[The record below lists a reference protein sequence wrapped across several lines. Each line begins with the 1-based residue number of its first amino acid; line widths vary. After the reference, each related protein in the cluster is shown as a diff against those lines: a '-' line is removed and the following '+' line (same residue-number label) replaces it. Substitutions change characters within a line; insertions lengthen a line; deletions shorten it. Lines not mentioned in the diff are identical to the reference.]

1 VLVSTVRLGGDEYRV
16 LRPARPPSHAP
27 LIESWSGAELS
38 VNGPAS
44 ADLASAWWLA
54 ARSPRSLVYL
64 PLRGS
69 RFSCDG
75 EGRQLDLVLLHHS
88 LGFPVSRWKA
98 VRARL
103 STSTSTVHTVR
114 LPPRPFR
121 EVDLSGLMHR
131 EFRDHLRWSVA
142 AETLFLIGS
151 RRAYEREGESIR
163 ALEDSSADLA
173 RSPDMHWCAE
183 LDLGRR
189 WEDHRNP
196 ASTLFVHRCGQ
207 HR

>member
-1 VLVSTVRLGGDEYRV
+1 MLVSTVRLGRDEYRV
-16 LRPARPPSHAP
+16 IRPARPLSHAP
-27 LIESWSGAELS
+27 LTESWSGAELS

-64 PLRGS
+64 PLRGG

-98 VRARL
+98 VRSRL
-103 STSTSTVHTVR
+103 STASVHTVR
-114 LPPRPFR
+114 LPARPFP
-121 EVDLSGLMHR
+121 EVDHGGLLHR

-151 RRAYEREGESIR
+151 RRAYEREGETIR
-163 ALEDSSADLA
+163 ALAEDSSADLA
-173 RSPDMHWCAE
+173 RSPAMHWCAE

-189 WEDHRNP
+189 WQDHRNP
-196 ASTLFVHRCGQ
+196 ASTLHVHRCEQ